1 MLKRI
6 FSGIGFI
13 LLIALT
19 GCEEEG
25 IRLNQIQIIGTHN
38 SYHLRPSKEILESPR
53 GASLD
58 YSHAPLRVQLEAGV
72 RSFAIDIYQTEKDFR
87 VLHIPVRD
95 EGTNC
100 ETLKECLGEIT
111 KWSDQHPEHIPLIVF
126 IEVKNLKQPIGDLVP
141 ADRDGMGRLEA
152 MLWKQLTSKKLLTPD
167 DVRGD
172 ETTLEFAILNKG
184 WTLLEL
190 HPRKDINSP
199 QRARSIAGLLYCHIS
214 IAERSSDVRQ
224 SRTWSTGS
232 SRSSFK

>member
-1 MLKRI
+1 MLERI

-141 ADRDGMGRLEA
+141 ADRNGMDRLEA

-167 DVRGD
+167 GVRGD
-172 ETTLEFAILNKG
+172 ETTLEQRLAP
-184 WTLLEL
+184 TRL

-199 QRARSIAGLLYCHIS
+199 QRARSIAGLLYCHSS